1 MSTKKVKGAGIFA
14 VIYGPSKTGK
24 STATGAAGAGGMFL
38 AHPGGLL
45 PIVNYLGIPDVEYTE
60 PASVEDAARIVQK
73 NAGKHP
79 TIVIDDFS
87 LLVEQT
93 IQALEKKHSFGDMWR
108 ALRHQVLGMR
118 DAARIATAQGTH
130 VIFNC
135 HQSPPKTSSGKYV
148 RGGPQLPGQLP
159 EQFAAFADVVAR
171 VKYDSTAAPWK
182 YVLRTGPDP
191 EHISGD
197 RLDIFPDPSPMNLGE
212 ALRCA
217 GYDIPRPKGL
227 EWMEKI
233 VSRLSDKVLD
243 AGLIDW
249 RKTLKPA
256 AEKLRKKYEL
266 PHVRWAIQ
274 DSLHRAVLLNA
285 RQNLLDELFVEE
297 TLEDW

>member
-1 MSTKKVKGAGIFA
+1 MSAKKVKGSGIFM

-38 AHPGGLL
+38 AQPGGLL
-45 PIVNYLGIPDVEYTE
+45 PIVSYLGLPDVEYTE
-60 PASVEDAARIVQK
+60 PKDVEDAARIVQK
-73 NAGKHP
+73 NAGKHQ

-87 LLVEQT
+87 ILVEQT

-118 DAARIATAQGTH
+118 DAARVATAKGTH

-171 VKYDSTAAPWK
+171 VKYDPTAAPWK

-233 VSRLSDKVLD
+233 VSQLSSRVLE

-249 RKTLKPA
+249 RVTLKPA
-256 AEKLRKKYEL
+256 ADKLRKKYEL

-297 TLEDW
+297 TSEDW